1 MDKIYLDNG
10 ATSFP
15 KPFEV
20 ADAVYEYMTKC
31 GSNINRGGYEVA
43 YDLEGTVFETR
54 EMLMEMFGGTDCKNV
69 VFTKNVTESLNIV
82 LKGLLKPGDHILCS
96 SMEHNAVMRPLVQL
110 EKKGVEFD
118 RIPGNENG
126 ELILD
131 AVEDMIKSNTV
142 AIVMSHASNIC
153 GTVNPIGEVGAIC
166 KKHGIKLIVDS
177 AQSAGV
183 LPVNMQEMN
192 IDALCF
198 TGHKSLLGPQGIG
211 GFIIT
216 EEMIPL
222 IDPIL
227 SGGTGSISHTEEI
240 PDFMPDRFEP
250 GTMNLPG
257 IVGLNAGLNWIKT
270 KGLSRIA
277 DHELYLTQRFIDGL
291 IPLEEQGLIKICGLK
306 DCWKEENGKKVPLR
320 TGVVSIQTLKTDCAD
335 AAFRL
340 DFEYGIETRVGLHCA
355 PNAHKTLGT
364 FPTGT
369 IRFSFGNFNTDE
381 DVDAAIKAVTEIAS
395 V

>member
-1 MDKIYLDNG
+1 
-10 ATSFP
+10 
-15 KPFEV
+15 
-20 ADAVYEYMTKC
+20 
-31 GSNINRGGYEVA
+31 
-43 YDLEGTVFETR
+43 
-54 EMLMEMFGGTDCKNV
+54 MLMEMFGGTDCKNV

-82 LKGLLKPGDHILCS
+82 LKGLLKPGDHVLCS

-110 EKKGVEFD
+110 QKKGVEFD

-131 AVEDMIKSNTV
+131 AVEPMIKPNTV
-142 AIVMSHASNIC
+142 AVVMSHASNIC
-153 GTVNPIGEVGAIC
+153 GTVNPIREVGAIC
-166 KKHGIKLIVDS
+166 RKHGIKLIVDS

-183 LPVNMQEMN
+183 LPINMQEMN

-216 EEMIPL
+216 EEMISL

-270 KGLSRIA
+270 KGLDRIA

-291 IPLEEQGLIKICGLK
+291 LPLEEQGLVKICGLK
-306 DCWKEENGKKVPLR
+306 GCWKEENGQKIPIR

-381 DVDAAIKAVTEIAS
+381 DVDAAIKAVAEIAS
-395 V
+395 T